1 MRNIELLKQ
10 KKGGMVT
17 EARKL
22 TDLAEKENRNL
33 TTEEKAKIDGMLKD
47 ARELDEDI
55 AREERLQAAEMAH
68 GHAPEV
74 HTEDHKKEKRAAFFK
89 AIRHGQSVLN
99 LEERA
104 MVEDTN
110 GLLMIPEDL
119 ENEIYLA
126 TPGYA
131 IVRQLA
137 NVRTTTRDKVA
148 RRSITD
154 VSMGWGKLETG
165 SLPTETT
172 PTVSKDY
179 IYVEDLTGLVKIG
192 RDELMDSDDVLAGI
206 IASAMAQ
213 KKAETEDAAFLVG
226 RGHSYQEPDGVTLD
240 ATIISTYT
248 DLDTADTMVPDDL
261 IDIEYALPAAYKNG
275 ASFMLHPST
284 EAMVRKVKA
293 SSNYLW
299 VNPTGVTAGP
309 PKTFDGYPLWNHS
322 SMIVPASTNTDR
334 SIVGLFG
341 NWKRGYTIV
350 DRAGMTI
357 QRLDELYAESG
368 LVGFLF
374 YFRVGGGV
382 VRPDAFR
389 ALDNNT

>member
-1 MRNIELLKQ
+1 MVNIELIKQ
-10 KKGGMVT
+10 KKGGLVK
-17 EARKL
+17 EARSL
-22 TDLAEKENRNL
+22 TALAEKENRNMSQ
-33 TTEEKAKIDGMLKD
+33 EEKTKIDGLLKD
-47 ARELDEDI
+47 IEGLDADI
-55 AREERLQAAEMAH
+55 VREERLQQIEMARNPVTLH
-68 GHAPEV
+68 V
-74 HTEDHKKEKRAAFFK
+74 EDRKKEKRSAFFK
-89 AIRHGQSVLN
+89 AIRHGLSTLN

-104 MVEDTN
+104 LVEDTN

-119 ENEIYLA
+119 EAEIYRA
-126 TPGYA
+126 TPGYT
-131 IVRQLA
+131 IIRQLA
-137 NVRTTTRDKVA
+137 NVRQTTRDKVA

-172 PTVSKDY
+172 PTISKDY

-192 RDELMDSDDVLAGI
+192 RDELMDSDDILAGV
-206 IASAMAQ
+206 IADAMAQ

-226 RGHSYQEPDGVTLD
+226 RGHTYQEPDGVTLD
-240 ATIISTYT
+240 TTVISTYT

-261 IDIEYALPAAYKNG
+261 IDLKYALPAVYKNG
-275 ASFMLHPST
+275 ASFMLHPTT
-284 EAMVRKVKA
+284 EGQVRKVKA

-299 VNPTGVTAGP
+299 VNPTGGVAGAAP
-309 PKTFDGYPLWNHS
+309 TTFDGYPMYNHS
-322 SMIVPASTNTDR
+322 SMIVPASDNTDR

-350 DRAGMTI
+350 DRQGMTV

>member
-10 KKGGMVT
+10 RKGTLVT
-17 EARKL
+17 DARSIAA
-22 TDLAEKENRNL
+22 LAEKENRNL
-33 TTEEKAKIDGMLKD
+33 TTEEKGKVDKNLVDI
-47 ARELDEDI
+47 RELDADI
-55 AREERLQAAEMAH
+55 EREERLQSFEM
-68 GHAPEV
+68 GKAPAGRS
-74 HTEDHKKEKRAAFFK
+74 TEDRSKEKRSLFFK
-89 AIRHGQSVLN
+89 ELRHGKSALN
-99 LEERA
+99 PEERA
-104 MVEDTN
+104 LVEDTN

-119 ENEIYLA
+119 EAEIYLA
-126 TPGYA
+126 TPKLS
-131 IVRQLA
+131 IIRQLA
-137 NVRTTTRDKVA
+137 NIRQTTRDKVA

-165 SLPTETT
+165 ALVTETT
-172 PTVSKDY
+172 PTISKDY

-192 RDELMDSDDVLAGI
+192 RDELQDSDDILAGV
-206 IASAMAQ
+206 IAEAMAA
-213 KKAETEDAAFLVG
+213 KKAEMEDEAFLIG
-226 RGHSYQEPDGVTLD
+226 TGHANQQPDGVTLD
-240 ATIISTYT
+240 TTVIANYI

-261 IDIEYALPAAYKNG
+261 IDIEYALPATFKNG

-293 SSNYLW
+293 TSSYLW
-299 VNPTGVTAGP
+299 VNPTGVVGSF
-309 PKTFDGYPLWNHS
+309 PKTFDGYPLYNHS

-350 DRAGMTI
+350 DRAGMTM

>member
-1 MRNIELLKQ
+1 MRNIEAIKQ
-10 KKGGMVT
+10 KKGVMVK
-17 EARKL
+17 EARGL
-22 TDLAEKENRNL
+22 TELAEKENRNL
-33 TTEEKAKIDGMLKD
+33 TAEEKSQIDKLLVD
-47 ARELDEDI
+47 IREVDEDI
-55 AREERLQAAEMAH
+55 TREERLQSAEMAK
-68 GHAPEV
+68 GVVNAAPRSV
-74 HTEDHKKEKRAAFFK
+74 KEQRAAFFK
-89 AIRHGQSVLN
+89 AVRHGRNILN
-99 LEERA
+99 PEERA
-104 MVEDTN
+104 LVEDAN

-119 ENEIYLA
+119 ESEIYRA
-126 TPGYA
+126 TPGYT
-131 IVRQLA
+131 IIRQLA
-137 NVRTTTRDKVA
+137 NIRQTTRDKVA

-154 VSMGWGKLETG
+154 VAMGWGKLETG
-165 SLPTETT
+165 ALLTETS
-172 PTVSKDY
+172 PTISKDY

-192 RDELMDSDDVLAGI
+192 RDELQDSDDVLAGV
-206 IASAMAQ
+206 IAEAMAQ
-213 KKAETEDAAFLVG
+213 KKAEVEDAAFLVG
-226 RGHSYQEPDGVTLD
+226 TGHANQQPDGVTLD
-240 ATIISTYT
+240 ATVIANYI

-261 IDIEYALPAAYKNG
+261 IDIEYALPATYKNG
-275 ASFMLHPST
+275 AAFMIHASS

-299 VNPTGVTAGP
+299 VNPTGITAGP

-350 DRAGMTI
+350 DRAGMTV

>member
-1 MRNIELLKQ
+1 MRNIEAIKQ
-10 KKGGMVT
+10 KKGVMVK
-17 EARKL
+17 EARGL
-22 TDLAEKENRNL
+22 TELAEKENRNL
-33 TTEEKAKIDGMLKD
+33 TAEEKSQIDKLLVD
-47 ARELDEDI
+47 IREVDEDI
-55 AREERLQAAEMAH
+55 TREERLQSAEMAK
-68 GHAPEV
+68 GVVNAAPRSV
-74 HTEDHKKEKRAAFFK
+74 KEQRAAFFK
-89 AIRHGQSVLN
+89 AVRHGRNILN
-99 LEERA
+99 PEERA
-104 MVEDTN
+104 LVEDAN
-110 GLLMIPEDL
+110 GLLMMPEDL
-119 ENEIYLA
+119 ESEIYRA
-126 TPGYA
+126 TPGYT
-131 IVRQLA
+131 IIRQLA
-137 NVRTTTRDKVA
+137 NIRQTTRDKVA

-154 VSMGWGKLETG
+154 VAMGWGKLETG
-165 SLPTETT
+165 ALLTETT
-172 PTVSKDY
+172 PTISKDY

-192 RDELMDSDDVLAGI
+192 RDELQDSDDVLAGV
-206 IASAMAQ
+206 IAEAMAQ
-213 KKAETEDAAFLVG
+213 KKAEVEDAAFLVG
-226 RGHSYQEPDGVTLD
+226 TGHANQQPDGVTLD
-240 ATIISTYT
+240 ATVIANYI
-248 DLDTADTMVPDDL
+248 DLDAADTMVPDDL
-261 IDIEYALPAAYKNG
+261 IDIEYALPATYKNG
-275 ASFMLHPST
+275 AAFMIHASS

-299 VNPTGVTAGP
+299 VNPTGITAGP

-350 DRAGMTI
+350 DRAGMTV